1 MPLEN
6 QHMDEAGRAPVAN
19 DEDSAMSNVGNTG
32 STSPDAPQPTDDTHL
47 VLERL
52 LAAHEAFFDVTRNY
66 EYAGRCFGGY
76 AEFHSLGEKYVLTK
90 KAKLW
95 EVAAHEYLFFTQVD
109 VLDEAAFDD
118 LLEFMTTKAT
128 DKVEPGPNHM
138 TSYVSLVIIAK
149 SADPAVAKRL
159 RRTSFHKT
167 YKFGFQGWAELRLC
181 LIDLAVKQVTTN
193 AMGKTMRPLLERNAG
208 FATTG
213 STKKLFRR

>member
-1 MPLEN
+1 MPLEG
-6 QHMDEAGRAPVAN
+6 QHRDETGQLPVAN
-19 DEDSAMSNVGNTG
+19 DEADAMSSAGNPG

-95 EVAAHEYLFFTQVD
+95 EVAAHEYLFFQEVD
-109 VLDEAAFDD
+109 RLDEATFDD
-118 LLEFMTTKAT
+118 CLEFMKAKAT
-128 DKVEPGPNHM
+128 QKVQPKPNHM

-149 SADPAVAKRL
+149 SADPAVVKRL
-159 RRTSFHKT
+159 RRTSYHKT

-181 LIDLAVKQVTTN
+181 LVDLAERQVATN
-193 AMGKTMRPLLERNAG
+193 SMGKTMKPLLESNAG
-208 FATTG
+208 FATA

>member
-1 MPLEN
+1 MPLDD
-6 QHMDEAGRAPVAN
+6 QHMDETGQKPVAN
-19 DEDSAMSNVGNTG
+19 DEAAAMSNAGNPG
-32 STSPDAPQPTDDTHL
+32 STSSDAPQPTDDTHL

-52 LAAHEAFFDVTRNY
+52 LAAHEAFFDVTRDY

-95 EVAAHEYLFFTQVD
+95 EVAAHEYLFFQEVD
-109 VLDEAAFDD
+109 ELDEATFEDC
-118 LLEFMTTKAT
+118 LEFMKTRAVE
-128 DKVEPGPNHM
+128 KVEPKPNHM

-149 SADPAVAKRL
+149 KADPAVVKRL
-159 RRTSFHKT
+159 RRTSYHKT

-181 LIDLAVKQVTTN
+181 LVDLGVGQVATN
-193 AMGKTMRPLLERNAG
+193 SMGKTMKPLLERNAG
-208 FATTG
+208 FATA